1 MPTDPVQDAATLEAF
16 DKAKILDG
24 LYDNKAT
31 RPSLLQ
37 GIKTIRPEARIPEIE
52 TAEHVMTTLTPH
64 LKEIGETKAALQA
77 ERDEFR
83 AERQR
88 EKAKQELDLTDEEY
102 VEVEK
107 HAKAKQIGDLTA
119 ATEHYRMTREVAEPR
134 SGPETTFHAPNLKG
148 LWENPTQF
156 ARDEARKVL
165 HEHEIAK
172 RQRGR

>member
-1 MPTDPVQDAATLEAF
+1 MADKELDAQTLEAL
-16 DKAKILDG
+16 DKAKILDQ

-31 RPSLLQ
+31 RPALLQ
-37 GIKTIRPEARIPEIE
+37 GIKTIKPDARIPEIE
-52 TAEHVMTTLTPH
+52 TAEHVLTTLTPH
-64 LKEIGETKAALQA
+64 LKEIGETKAQLQQ

-83 AERQR
+83 AERAR
-88 EKAKQELDLTDEEY
+88 EKAKKELDLSDEEF

-156 ARDEARKVL
+156 ARDEARKTL
-165 HEHEIAK
+165 HEYEIAK